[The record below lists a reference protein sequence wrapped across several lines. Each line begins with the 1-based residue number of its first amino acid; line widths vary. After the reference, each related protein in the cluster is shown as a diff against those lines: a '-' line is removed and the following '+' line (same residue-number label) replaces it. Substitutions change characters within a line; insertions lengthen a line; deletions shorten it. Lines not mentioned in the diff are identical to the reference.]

1 MHSRLLTLHHVG
13 EVAHAFDILDRA
25 GVAFDRCLLL
35 RADAERSQISAPAR
49 GASYSRAGRV
59 DDPEPE
65 CYPHGVTSCGELV
78 GSSGAFHLGRGA
90 VAFEHQ
96 VRDAPNVDL
105 GYHAEWARR
114 SSRINV

>member
-1 MHSRLLTLHHVG
+1 MLC
-13 EVAHAFDILDRA
+13 AYQFDILERA
-25 GVAFDRCLLL
+25 GVGSYGHPLL
-35 RADAERSQISAPAR
+35 RTDAERSQISAPAR

-105 GYHAEWARR
+105 GYHAEQARR
-114 SSRINV
+114 STHINV